1 MKKKMLLFVCLI
13 LAVCA
18 AVFALAACD
27 RTPAEEPSDISRS
40 VSALYIADGDE
51 FSVTLE
57 VGAKETPFVADGK
70 VGEVKEF
77 ASLTLTPLTVAEY
90 DEIAFVITGGEQETL
105 SGTLTAGGFGDFKSD
120 IPLDFVPA
128 KISVTAGGQTTEFEL
143 SSVLEGKL
151 TAADAVNVA
160 RKLFADL
167 IEEERAA
174 GSPSREIYVKLITG
188 DRENFYYYVSFIGE
202 GTDYWGA
209 LVKPED
215 GSVVSRRP

>member
-77 ASLTLTPLTVAEY
+77 ASLTVTPLTVAEY
-90 DEIAFVITGGEQETL
+90 DEIAFVITE
-105 SGTLTAGGFGDFKSD
+105 
-120 IPLDFVPA
+120 
-128 KISVTAGGQTTEFEL
+128 
-143 SSVLEGKL
+143 
-151 TAADAVNVA
+151 
-160 RKLFADL
+160 
-167 IEEERAA
+167 
-174 GSPSREIYVKLITG
+174 
-188 DRENFYYYVSFIGE
+188 
-202 GTDYWGA
+202 
-209 LVKPED
+209 
-215 GSVVSRRP
+215 